1 MVQLAAQV
9 PRELKEE
16 AERLAA
22 AERRSVSGWLRNVV
36 ADKVE
41 QAKSQQ
47 QVAA

>member
-1 MVQLAAQV
+1 MVQVVFQA
-9 PRELKEE
+9 PKELKEE

-22 AERRSVSGWLRNVV
+22 AERRSMSGWLRNVV

-41 QAKSQQ
+41 AAKTQ